1 MEFIT
6 KVHACVQIPQSWFLL
21 TFENVYVRGHCSA
34 DGSPVRA
41 VKWYVRDQDF
51 IGINTLVPVADIL
64 ISTPYGKMHDTGVG
78 VSVRVARVH
87 YVYIII
93 LYRLHVAA
101 VKCLL
106 PICSDGMWRAI
117 ACLSLC
123 FKTVVHRYF
132 EGIALSKLQW
142 PKLKILVWLLRVD
155 WLFKNKTNNSHQKN

>member
-1 MEFIT
+1 MRSDTAKLISSNFRE
-6 KVHACVQIPQSWFLL
+6 
-21 TFENVYVRGHCSA
+21 R
-34 DGSPVRA
+34 VRA
-41 VKWYVRDQDF
+41 RSLQRRWQSGSRGQMVCARPRFHRY
-51 IGINTLVPVADIL
+51 NALVPVADIL

-78 VSVRVARVH
+78 VSVRVARVY

-106 PICSDGMWRAI
+106 PICSDEMWRAI

-132 EGIALSKLQW
+132 EGIAYISKLQW

-155 WLFKNKTNNSHQKN
+155 WLFKNKTKNSHQKN